1 MTPTVALVL
10 GALERYAEEDRASQ
24 AAFRSGAER
33 GRPPVPAAT
42 GVTVALADERA
53 VHRITVCQSAPETYL
68 VESGGVEA
76 EVGLT
81 RLPGRAR
88 ILKVADRKVRADVAM
103 SGGQVHVIVD
113 SHRWSLRRADG
124 YVVRA
129 PFPAFVSAMH
139 VAVGDRVQR
148 DQTLAV
154 VEAMKME
161 SQVRADVDGIVSQV
175 AVLANS
181 QVNAGAELVR
191 LDGCEGAEP
200 TAGGMPELADLC
212 LDHGSAL
219 VRLRHYL
226 MGYERS
232 SAAVAR
238 LVRAVSDPSR
248 PAEPDLEDELLDL
261 FAHTAALVSP
271 ATEHETELGPVA
283 AGEYLRLWQQT
294 LDPDRAGLPTRYRRR
309 LARVLQGHGI
319 VALSDDPGLPEAA
332 RRVFGGTMRLAEVA
346 PAVRAILRH
355 RMSRQVVPLGADDAL
370 RLDRLVG
377 VAEGRFEPV
386 AEAARDLRFRL
397 VDEPALTAGRSAS
410 WARTEQ
416 VLDVLEGSLDGPDRD
431 DLVTRLVDSPYPVT
445 EQVLRRR
452 MGDARPAMQR
462 VLLEVRARRRY
473 RDLVRGEMRWHG
485 HGEVVLGSAL
495 VCDGSGENRVLFG
508 AARVAEVPALGVAVS
523 KTLASLTQDEPA
535 VVDLLA
541 WSPTDPGEDVGS
553 LVGGWPSMPSLRQ
566 LQLTVSTPGGPLH
579 HAFAVSAAGLERQP
593 GNPDVDPMLDERL
606 ELWRLSEFLLRRLP
620 APDGIH
626 LFHGTAKADTSDH
639 RLFALAEVRDLT
651 PRPDDA
657 AEGGRTYPDLERV
670 GLQSVAAM
678 REALE
683 AFPAKQRPRANRLT
697 VFVRPTWDIPRERWA
712 DLAERVRPLAPG
724 AGLDLVVIRA
734 DVPDVAGTP
743 RPTEFRVQGLH
754 GCGVT
759 IRQEPPKD
767 APIRPL
773 TPYQRKAL
781 TASRLG
787 VPYPWEV
794 LRVFAPGRETV
805 GEFDPGDFVEHDL
818 DEVGR
823 LVPVDRE
830 PGANTANVVV
840 GLIRTY
846 TRRVPEGMLRVAI
859 LSDPTNGFGSLAEPE
874 CRRIDAALD
883 LAEELGVPVEWFA
896 VSSGALI
903 ATDSGTENMD
913 WIAGTLRRIVEFTQ
927 AGGELN
933 VVVTGINVGGQAYWN
948 AEATMMMH
956 TRGVLVQVA
965 GSAMVLTG
973 KQALDFSGGVSAQDN
988 LGIGG
993 YERVM
998 GGNGQAQYR
1007 ADSVEAACRVLAA
1020 HYSYT
1025 YVVPGERFP
1034 RPMRTQDPVD
1044 RDICESP
1051 HADVPG
1057 TDFRRV
1063 GEIFSDVHN
1072 PARKRAFD
1080 IRSVMRAVS
1089 DGDAEPLERWE
1100 HWVGAENA
1108 VVWDAAVGGQPVAM
1122 IGIESR
1128 QLPRRGPIPADGPES
1143 WTAGTLF
1150 PQASR
1155 KVARAINS
1163 VAGRRPV
1170 VVLANL
1176 SGFDGS
1182 PESLRSWQLEYGAE
1196 IGRAVV
1202 NCEGPIVLVVVSRYH
1217 GGAFVVF
1224 SKALNPRL
1232 EVAAVAGAYA
1242 SVIGGA
1248 PAAATVFAREVRRRV
1263 VTDPRTDPVNGAAG
1277 ASAEVLAALRSE
1289 HLGHAAEEFDAVH
1302 TIERARQVGSIDT
1315 IIAAEQVR
1323 PYVVNA
1329 VRRGM
1334 RTA

>member
-1 MTPTVALVL
+1 MTPAVALVL
-10 GALERYAEEDRASQ
+10 GALERYLEEDRASQ
-24 AAFRSGAER
+24 EAFRSGAER
-33 GRPPVPAAT
+33 GRPPVPAPG
-42 GVTVALADERA
+42 GVTVALADATEA
-53 VHRITVCQSAPETYL
+53 HRLTVCQTSPDTFQ
-68 VESGGVEA
+68 VECGGVEA

-81 RLPGRAR
+81 RLPGRTR
-88 ILKVADRKVRADVAM
+88 ILAVADGKVRADVAL
-103 SGGQVHVIVD
+103 SDGQVHVIVD

-124 YVVRA
+124 YSVRA

-139 VAVGDRVQR
+139 VGVGDRVQQG
-148 DQTLAV
+148 QTVAV

-161 SQVRADVDGIVSQV
+161 SQVRADVDGVVAEV

-191 LDGCEGAEP
+191 IELLDDEVRPAVGSP
-200 TAGGMPELADLC
+200 DIADLC
-212 LDHGSAL
+212 LDRGSA
-219 VRLRHYL
+219 VDQLRHYL
-226 MGYERS
+226 LGYERS
-232 SAAVAR
+232 GAALAR
-238 LVRAVSDPSR
+238 LVRTVSDPSR
-248 PAEPDLEDELLDL
+248 PAEPEREDKLIDL
-261 FAHTAALVSP
+261 FVDTAALVSP
-271 ATEHETELGPVA
+271 ATEHETDLGPVP

-294 LDPDRAGLPTRYRRR
+294 LDPDRAGLPSRYRRR
-309 LARVLQGHGI
+309 LSRVLEDHGI
-319 VALSDDPGLPEAA
+319 ASLAEDPKLAEAA
-332 RRVFGGTMRLAEVA
+332 RRVFAGTTRLPEVA
-346 PAVRAILRH
+346 PAVRAILR
-355 RMSRQVVPLGADDAL
+355 RRLAAPASSLSPEDSL

-377 VAEGRFEPV
+377 VTESRFEPV

-416 VLDVLEGSLDGPDRD
+416 VLACLEASPGSERD
-431 DLVTRLVDSPYPVT
+431 DLVARLVDSPYPVT
-445 EQVLRRR
+445 GQVLRRR
-452 MGDARPAMQR
+452 MGDASPAMQR
-462 VLLEVRARRRY
+462 LLLEVRARRRY
-473 RDLVRGEMRWHG
+473 RDLLQGGLRWHRHRG
-485 HGEVVLGSAL
+485 TVLGSTRA
-495 VCDGSGENRVLFG
+495 VESGRERPLLLA
-508 AARVAEVPALGVAVS
+508 AARVADVPSLGTAVASALRSVKSSEPAL
-523 KTLASLTQDEPA
+523 
-535 VVDLLA
+535 VDVLA
-541 WSPTDPGEDVGS
+541 WAPTDPGPEVAG
-553 LVGGWPSMPSLRQ
+553 LIAGWPNPPTLSR
-566 LQLTVSTPGGPLH
+566 LQLTVSTPAGPSH
-579 HAFAVSAAGLERQP
+579 YTFDATPDGLQLRP

-606 ELWRLSEFLLRRLP
+606 ELWRLAAFDLRRLP
-620 APDGIH
+620 APDGIQ
-626 LFHGTAKADTSDH
+626 LFHGTAKEDPADH

-651 PRPDDA
+651 PRPDDS
-657 AEGGRTYPDLERV
+657 AEGGRVYPDLERV

-683 AFPAKQRPRANRLT
+683 QFPPKQRPRANRLT
-697 VFVRPTWDIPRERWA
+697 VFVRPTWDIPPERWTE
-712 DLAERVRPLAPG
+712 LAERVRPLAPG

-734 DVPDVAGTP
+734 DVPDVAGIP
-743 RPTEFRVQGLH
+743 RPAEFRVQGLH

-759 IRQEPPKD
+759 ISKESPKR

-773 TPYQRKAL
+773 TSYQRKAL

-794 LRVFAPGRETV
+794 LRVFAPSGETV
-805 GEFDPGDFVEHDL
+805 SGFDPGDFVEHDL
-818 DEVGR
+818 DEFGR

-830 PGANTANVVV
+830 PGENTANVVV

-846 TRRVPEGMLRVAI
+846 TSRVPEGMLRVAI

-883 LAEELGVPVEWFA
+883 LAEELGVPAEWFA

-903 ATDSGTENMD
+903 STDSGTENMD
-913 WIAGTLRRIVEFTQ
+913 WIAGTLRRIVEYTQ

-973 KQALDFSGGVSAQDN
+973 KQALDFSGGVSDTDN

-993 YERVM
+993 YARVM

-1020 HYSYT
+1020 HYAYT

-1034 RPMRTQDPVD
+1034 RARRTTDAVQ
-1044 RDICESP
+1044 RDICASP
-1051 HADVPG
+1051 HPQVPG
-1057 TDFRRV
+1057 TDFARV
-1063 GEIFSDVHN
+1063 GEIFSDEHN
-1072 PARKRAFD
+1072 PARKRPFD
-1080 IRSVMRAVS
+1080 IRAVMRSVTDA
-1089 DGDAEPLERWE
+1089 DAEPLERWE
-1100 HWVGAENA
+1100 HWAGAENA
-1108 VVWDAAVGGQPVAM
+1108 VVWDTAVGGHPVAM

-1182 PESLRSWQLEYGAE
+1182 PESLRNWQLEYGAE
-1196 IGRAVV
+1196 IGRAVI
-1202 NCEGPIVLVVVSRYH
+1202 NFDGPIVLVVVSRYH

-1232 EVAAVAGAYA
+1232 EVAAVEGAFA

-1248 PAAATVFAREVRRRV
+1248 PAAATVFAREVKRRV
-1263 VTDPRTDPVNGAAG
+1263 VTDPRTGTVNGSTG
-1277 ASAEVLAALRSE
+1277 ASAQVLAALRSE

-1302 TIERARQVGSIDT
+1302 TIERARRVGSIDT

-1323 PYVVNA
+1323 PYVVDA

-1334 RTA
+1334 LAA